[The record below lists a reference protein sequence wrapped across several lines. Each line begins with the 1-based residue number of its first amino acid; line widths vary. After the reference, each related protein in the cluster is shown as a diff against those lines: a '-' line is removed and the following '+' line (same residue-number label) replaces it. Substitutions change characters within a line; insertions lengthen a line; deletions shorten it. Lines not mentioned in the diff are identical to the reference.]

1 MDGSIINAVAI
12 ALGGLL
18 GLLLGGRFPERLN
31 KTIMQGVGLAVL
43 MVGIDMGLRT
53 QNSVIVLLSI
63 VIGGIIGEAL
73 QIEERFNRLSE
84 RLEAKYTKNGDGRFT
99 KGFVTAS
106 LLYCV
111 GPMAITGAFQNG
123 LLGDASILITK
134 SFLDGIS
141 AVALGAGLGY
151 GVVFSAIPVLLYQGG
166 LALGATWIKPLLSE
180 TVILEMTATGGVLIL
195 GIALTMLEIKRLK
208 VANFLPALFA
218 VVPIVY
224 LWQPFR

>member
-1 MDGSIINAVAI
+1 MEGSIINAAAI
-12 ALGGLL
+12 ALGGFA
-18 GLLLGGRFPERLN
+18 GLLAGGRLPERLV
-31 KTIMQGVGLAVL
+31 KIIMQSVSLAVL

-53 QNSVIVLLSI
+53 KNSVIVLLSI
-63 VIGGIIGEAL
+63 VLGGLIGESL
-73 QIEERFNRLSE
+73 QIEERFNHLSE
-84 RLEAKYTKNGDGRFT
+84 RLEARYTANGDGRFT

-141 AVALGAGLGY
+141 AIALGAGLGY
-151 GVVFSAIPVLLYQGG
+151 GVIFSAIPVLLYQGG
-166 LALGATWIKPLLSE
+166 LALGATWLKPLLSQA
-180 TVILEMTATGGVLIL
+180 VVLEMTATGGVLIL
-195 GIALTMLEIKRLK
+195 GIALTMLEIKKVK
-208 VANFLPALFA
+208 VANLLPALFV

-224 LWQPFR
+224 LWQRF